1 MTDWRRLAVGL
12 VSAGCLMTACA
23 GPGTR
28 PPQPPNSGGSQSAG
42 SAPNSAGAAQNTGGT
57 AQGAAGAAALP
68 PPAVPHASGSGA
80 TGNPTIAPAQAAAL
94 QAVVD
99 GARREGGLSLVWGD
113 GTLEGAE
120 GIGRIAQAI
129 NQQHGLNLDVKF
141 TPGPSMSTL
150 MGRVAQEYQAGRA
163 ATSDVFVGYAN
174 NLIPPL
180 QADALEAVDWA
191 SWAPHVQDPRLVAA
205 GGTAVA
211 VQSSLP
217 GIAYSTSRLTGDLV
231 PRGLDDLLK
240 PAYQGRIAS
249 TPYAAS
255 FDQIAVPEAWGEQ
268 RATDYVE
275 KLAGQI
281 AGLIRCN
288 ELERLTSGEFDAL
301 VLACSQGPSLKARA
315 QGAPIGYVIPADGPI
330 MKPLYLA
337 IPKNAAHPNAAKLFI
352 DYLLS
357 REGQD
362 LVYASGYE
370 DAHLVPGSKTA
381 AQMEQLQAT
390 GVKFIQA
397 DVEFYQRNDEREQT
411 RLLNNFVRIL
421 SQK

>member
-1 MTDWRRLAVGL
+1 MAHWRKLGGVLVVGL
-12 VSAGCLMTACA
+12 CLLAAACA
-23 GPGTR
+23 PTAR
-28 PPQPPNSGGSQSAG
+28 PPQPATPGARASAPSPQPSGAGESRAAAAG
-42 SAPNSAGAAQNTGGT
+42 SAPRSGGAVAS
-57 AQGAAGAAALP
+57 AAASP
-68 PPAVPHASGSGA
+68 
-80 TGNPTIAPAQAAAL
+80 AL

-99 GARREGGLSLVWGD
+99 GARREGSLSLVWGE

-120 GIGRIAQAI
+120 GAGRVAQAL
-129 NQQHGLNLDVKF
+129 NQQYGVSLDVRF
-141 TPGPSMSTL
+141 TPGPSMSTM
-150 MGRVAQEYQAGRA
+150 MGRVAQEYHAGRPA
-163 ATSDVFVGYAN
+163 VSDVFVGYAN

-217 GIAYSTSRLTGDLV
+217 GIAYNTSRLTGDLV

-240 PAYQGRIAS
+240 PAYKGRLAS

-255 FDQIAVPEAWGEQ
+255 FDQLAVPEAWGEQ

-315 QGAPIGYVIPADGPI
+315 QGAPIGYVIPVDGPI

-337 IPKNAAHPNAAKLFI
+337 IPKNAAHPNAARLFI
-352 DYLLS
+352 DYLMS

-362 LVYASGYE
+362 LVYESGYE
-370 DAHLVPGSKTA
+370 DSHLMPGSKTA
-381 AQMEQLQAT
+381 AQMEQLQAA
-390 GVKFIQA
+390 GVRFIQA